1 MMDLFSVL
9 LGVGIL
15 GLMVVYTVLCD
26 RI

>member
-1 MMDLFSVL
+1 MDLFSVL